1 MAFRLV
7 ILLWCAVAFVISYH
21 IYGNVVDTEVFGTSV
36 LGWMVLRWSEAALGG
51 AYYYWVTAVPA
62 VTGWLI
68 WRKRDLLRACTSGS
82 SWVGVAAV
90 GACLFV
96 HWLGVRVQHPRLSL
110 LSVVGLG
117 FAIPWA
123 LMGRGVLK
131 HLLLPV
137 GLLIFCIP
145 LNFLDVFNLR
155 LRVFVGN
162 VVSGLV
168 GAFGQAVERKGSRI
182 LVGDLNSFGERF
194 QIETSDAASSL
205 AVVLLLVCVALI
217 LGELSRRSLLRRAVL
232 VALSV
237 PLVVGFNMFRLL
249 LVVFVGLAFGED
261 AGHGLQ
267 RVASF
272 WLVVIPGGL
281 VLWWVNRLW
290 DQNSG
295 GGWKKWKEQMT
306 TRQKSTE
313 ANRPR
318 RRSSQGP
325 SSQSW

>member
-1 MAFRLV
+1 M
-7 ILLWCAVAFVISYH
+7 
-21 IYGNVVDTEVFGTSV
+21 
-36 LGWMVLRWSEAALGG
+36 
-51 AYYYWVTAVPA
+51 
-62 VTGWLI
+62 
-68 WRKRDLLRACTSGS
+68 
-82 SWVGVAAV
+82 
-90 GACLFV
+90 
-96 HWLGVRVQHPRLSL
+96 
-110 LSVVGLG
+110 GLG